1 MRWIP
6 SIFWAL
12 DLWLNPLRSVELPP
26 TSSERSGRSH
36 CSSGRLLCRLITAP
50 PTSPAGLPLPCLP
63 LHQAPRTI
71 RKCQFFIAAA
81 EQRRWSRRVLWHS
94 VWKKVRRR
102 SWSLI
107 SSSSCSSSSRSSRS
121 WSLISSSHQESVITD
136 TPTLEAHHPAVTFFC
151 WLRWKLLKLDFFLE
165 WQFWFASITLFIHS
179 WYVKQSFPI
188 QIQNQT

>member
-81 EQRRWSRRVLWHS
+81 EQRRWSRRVLWHC
-94 VWKKVRRR
+94 VRKRWGGGVGALYQVVVVVVVAVVVEVGALYQARTR
-102 SWSLI
+102 SRLLPTHRPWRL
-107 SSSSCSSSSRSSRS
+107 
-121 WSLISSSHQESVITD
+121 T
-136 TPTLEAHHPAVTFFC
+136 TPPSPFFAGC
-151 WLRWKLLKLDFFLE
+151 
-165 WQFWFASITLFIHS
+165 AGS
-179 WYVKQSFPI
+179 Y
-188 QIQNQT
+188 

>member
-1 MRWIP
+1 MDPHNLLSPGSLVESSPICRTSTPPRPRDRAEAIVL
-6 SIFWAL
+6 A
-12 DLWLNPLRSVELPP
+12 SV
-26 TSSERSGRSH
+26 
-36 CSSGRLLCRLITAP
+36 
-50 PTSPAGLPLPCLP
+50 
-63 LHQAPRTI
+63 
-71 RKCQFFIAAA
+71 FIAAA

-107 SSSSCSSSSRSSRS
+107 SSRSCSSSCSCSSS

-151 WLRWKLLKLDFFLE
+151 WWRWKLLKLVFLLE

>member
-1 MRWIP
+1 MDP
-6 SIFWAL
+6 HNLLSPGSL
-12 DLWLNPLRSVELPP
+12 VESSPICRTSTPPRPRDRAEAIVLADAFFVVSSLPP
-26 TSSERSGRSH
+26 H
-36 CSSGRLLCRLITAP
+36 VPCWAAP
-50 PTSPAGLPLPCLP
+50 ALSPPAPSTPH
-63 LHQAPRTI
+63 HQ
-71 RKCQFFIAAA
+71 KMSVFIAAA

-107 SSSSCSSSSRSSRS
+107 SSRSCSSSCSCSSS

-151 WLRWKLLKLDFFLE
+151 WWRWKLLKLVFLLE